1 MSDYEKFMK
10 EQSIEE
16 FEIFDA
22 MHRDC
27 PNEFANIVKQPF
39 LSTIIYLQVRIPH
52 HRLDDEHQESSFN
65 LFFVKYGEC

>member
-27 PNEFANIVKQPF
+27 PKEFSNMVK
-39 LSTIIYLQVRIPH
+39 
-52 HRLDDEHQESSFN
+52 
-65 LFFVKYGEC
+65 

>member
-27 PNEFANIVKQPF
+27 PKEFSNIVKQPF
-39 LSTIIYLQVRIPH
+39 VYYCLYI
-52 HRLDDEHQESSFN
+52 
-65 LFFVKYGEC
+65 